1 MLRFVRLC
9 QVYEAYFFIVCYH
22 SGDAKLLLLIPG
34 ISILSVNAR
43 ISMSGNSGI
52 RSTSYLFYYSTI
64 SFSFFQQKGGILSL
78 FAYFLVTA
86 TKKTPETLDHLQD
99 SRSPDLR
106 LDYYLIRSG
115 VFMFQD
121 IYCPVIML
129 KLCVLLSD
137 CCLCCVVSREY
148 FLSIKNWRMLAIL

>member
-1 MLRFVRLC
+1 M
-9 QVYEAYFFIVCYH
+9 
-22 SGDAKLLLLIPG
+22 
-34 ISILSVNAR
+34 
-43 ISMSGNSGI
+43 
-52 RSTSYLFYYSTI
+52 
-64 SFSFFQQKGGILSL
+64 SL

-129 KLCVLLSD
+129 VMGHTATFSKGANPTTS
-137 CCLCCVVSREY
+137 
-148 FLSIKNWRMLAIL
+148 K